1 MSRSVK
7 IILVCSLLLNMLLGG
22 MFAGHMLH
30 RWQEETWDW
39 HNTKLHASLPPE
51 KQQILE
57 EAMESA
63 FSKNRDMFR
72 EIKQAREETL
82 QILSAPTFDA
92 KAYDASL
99 NKISTLYQ
107 QRKERMSKAIKKLA
121 KSFTPQERAALAEL
135 LDRRPHGG
143 GRKCP
148 PTEAPVET
156 PAEEPKIN

>member
-1 MSRSVK
+1 MSRSIK

-51 KQQILE
+51 KRQMLE

-99 NKISTLYQ
+99 DKISTLYQ

-121 KSFTPQERAALAEL
+121 KSFNQQERTALAEL

-143 GRKCP
+143 RKC
-148 PTEAPVET
+148 A
-156 PAEEPKIN
+156 PAEDPAKEPK